1 MSQTSSFSLPI
12 GPVHVALEEPVYFHL
27 DVDGE
32 TVRKVEITSGHVH
45 RGMEGMATQRNFFKN
60 TTLTER
66 VCSLCSNSHSLT
78 YCMAVENVLGM
89 TPPPRAQYLRVLAE
103 ETKRVAS
110 HLFNIAIFAH
120 NVGFKSLFLHIMEVR
135 ENMQDVKETIYGNR
149 MNLSANCIGGVKFD
163 MDDSLTVYMLERL
176 DTVEEAVKRVEKVFR
191 TDPLIAKRS
200 RGVGVLSREDAWA
213 LGVVGPVARGS
224 GLDIDV
230 RKNTPYLVYPDL
242 YFDIIKEQD
251 GDVWS
256 RAMVRVREV
265 FESIR
270 LLRQCLDKLPDGP
283 LAVHMER
290 IPESESVARSEAPRG
305 ELIYYLQT
313 NGTDTPTRLKWRVP
327 SYMNW
332 EALTVMMKD
341 CQLAD
346 IPVIATVVRC
356 DDDAHAKVRAG
367 AKILNIAA
375 GKNTPQVLRELREHY
390 PSLPLIA
397 PGGKTPES
405 IRETIAAGAN
415 AIIWTPPSAQ
425 QLQTDMMERYR
436 KMKEDATPVISR
448 DDVPIIDQVAAAEV
462 SQVENMNP
470 DVPIPDEVIE
480 RVASIHDHIEER
492 RANRGLKPS
501 LHGFFFRGKKR

>member
-163 MDDSLTVYMLERL
+163 MDDSLTMYMLERL
-176 DTVEEAVKRVEKVFR
+176 DT
-191 TDPLIAKRS
+191 
-200 RGVGVLSREDAWA
+200 
-213 LGVVGPVARGS
+213 RGS

-242 YFDIIKEQD
+242 YFDIVKEQD

-313 NGTDTPTRLKWRVP
+313 NGTDTPARLKWRVP

-346 IPVIATVVRC
+346 IPVIV
-356 DDDAHAKVRAG
+356 
-367 AKILNIAA
+367 N
-375 GKNTPQVLRELREHY
+375 
-390 PSLPLIA
+390 
-397 PGGKTPES
+397 S
-405 IRETIAAGAN
+405 IDPCVSCT
-415 AIIWTPPSAQ
+415 
-425 QLQTDMMERYR
+425 ER
-436 KMKEDATPVISR
+436 
-448 DDVPIIDQVAAAEV
+448 
-462 SQVENMNP
+462 
-470 DVPIPDEVIE
+470 
-480 RVASIHDHIEER
+480 
-492 RANRGLKPS
+492 
-501 LHGFFFRGKKR
+501 

>member
-12 GPVHVALEEPVYFHL
+12 GPVHIALEEPVYFHL

-163 MDDSLTVYMLERL
+163 MDDGLTMYMLERL
-176 DTVEEAVKRVEKVFR
+176 GIVEEAVKRVEKVFR

-242 YFDIIKEQD
+242 YFDIVKEQD

-270 LLRQCLDKLPDGP
+270 LLRQCLLRCSGLRLPRHLTVPPGLRLRSFRPPVLSGPEDPHRRPSVYPEASAHAYAFSPDPRAPPLRLRGNRIQILPDLPDPRQNHSPWPPPPRPGYGR
-283 LAVHMER
+283 AH
-290 IPESESVARSEAPRG
+290 IP
-305 ELIYYLQT
+305 
-313 NGTDTPTRLKWRVP
+313 
-327 SYMNW
+327 
-332 EALTVMMKD
+332 
-341 CQLAD
+341 
-346 IPVIATVVRC
+346 
-356 DDDAHAKVRAG
+356 
-367 AKILNIAA
+367 
-375 GKNTPQVLRELREHY
+375 
-390 PSLPLIA
+390 
-397 PGGKTPES
+397 
-405 IRETIAAGAN
+405 
-415 AIIWTPPSAQ
+415 
-425 QLQTDMMERYR
+425 
-436 KMKEDATPVISR
+436 
-448 DDVPIIDQVAAAEV
+448 
-462 SQVENMNP
+462 
-470 DVPIPDEVIE
+470 
-480 RVASIHDHIEER
+480 
-492 RANRGLKPS
+492 
-501 LHGFFFRGKKR
+501 

>member
-27 DVDGE
+27 DIDGE

-163 MDDSLTVYMLERL
+163 MDDKLTAYMLEKL
-176 DTVEEAVKRVEKVFR
+176 DIVEEAAKRVEKVFR

-200 RGVGVLSREDAWA
+200 RGVGVLSRKDAWA

-242 YFDIIKEQD
+242 YFDLVKEQD

-290 IPESESVARSEAPRG
+290 VPESEAVARSEAPRG

-313 NGTDTPTRLKWRVP
+313 NGTDTPARLKWRVP

-346 IPVIATVVRC
+346 IPVIV
-356 DDDAHAKVRAG
+356 
-367 AKILNIAA
+367 N
-375 GKNTPQVLRELREHY
+375 
-390 PSLPLIA
+390 
-397 PGGKTPES
+397 S
-405 IRETIAAGAN
+405 IDPCVSCT
-415 AIIWTPPSAQ
+415 
-425 QLQTDMMERYR
+425 ER
-436 KMKEDATPVISR
+436 
-448 DDVPIIDQVAAAEV
+448 
-462 SQVENMNP
+462 
-470 DVPIPDEVIE
+470 
-480 RVASIHDHIEER
+480 
-492 RANRGLKPS
+492 
-501 LHGFFFRGKKR
+501 

>member
-78 YCMAVENVLGM
+78 YCMAVENALGM
-89 TPPPRAQYLRVLAE
+89 TPPPR
-103 ETKRVAS
+103 AS

-120 NVGFKSLFLHIMEVR
+120 NMGFKSLFLHIMEVR

-149 MNLSANCIGGVKFD
+149 MNLSANCIGGVKAD
-163 MDDSLTVYMLERL
+163 VDDKLAHYMLDKL
-176 DTVEEAVKRVEKVFR
+176 AVVEEAVRRVEKVFR
-191 TDPLIAKRS
+191 TDPMIAKRS
-200 RGVGVLSREDAWA
+200 RGVGVLPREDAWA

-242 YFDIIKEQD
+242 HFDLVMEE
-251 GDVWS
+251 GCDVWS

-265 FESIR
+265 FESIG
-270 LLRQCLDKLPDGP
+270 LLRQCLDSLPGGP
-283 LAVHMER
+283 LTVPMER
-290 IPESESVARSEAPRG
+290 IPETEAVARSEAPRG
-305 ELIYYLQT
+305 ELIYFLQT
-313 NGTDTPTRLKWRVP
+313 NGTDTPARLKWRVP

-341 CQLAD
+341 CQIAD
-346 IPVIATVVRC
+346 IPIIV
-356 DDDAHAKVRAG
+356 
-367 AKILNIAA
+367 N
-375 GKNTPQVLRELREHY
+375 
-390 PSLPLIA
+390 
-397 PGGKTPES
+397 S
-405 IRETIAAGAN
+405 IDPCVSCT
-415 AIIWTPPSAQ
+415 
-425 QLQTDMMERYR
+425 ER
-436 KMKEDATPVISR
+436 
-448 DDVPIIDQVAAAEV
+448 
-462 SQVENMNP
+462 
-470 DVPIPDEVIE
+470 
-480 RVASIHDHIEER
+480 
-492 RANRGLKPS
+492 
-501 LHGFFFRGKKR
+501 

>member
-200 RGVGVLSREDAWA
+200 RGVGVLSREDRASTSTCARTRPISSIPISTLTSSKNRTATSGHARWCA
-213 LGVVGPVARGS
+213 CARCSSPSACSASASTSSPTARWPCTWSASRKANPSPARRPRAASLSITCRPTGP
-224 GLDIDV
+224 
-230 RKNTPYLVYPDL
+230 
-242 YFDIIKEQD
+242 
-251 GDVWS
+251 
-256 RAMVRVREV
+256 
-265 FESIR
+265 
-270 LLRQCLDKLPDGP
+270 
-283 LAVHMER
+283 
-290 IPESESVARSEAPRG
+290 
-305 ELIYYLQT
+305 
-313 NGTDTPTRLKWRVP
+313 
-327 SYMNW
+327 
-332 EALTVMMKD
+332 
-341 CQLAD
+341 
-346 IPVIATVVRC
+346 
-356 DDDAHAKVRAG
+356 
-367 AKILNIAA
+367 
-375 GKNTPQVLRELREHY
+375 
-390 PSLPLIA
+390 
-397 PGGKTPES
+397 
-405 IRETIAAGAN
+405 
-415 AIIWTPPSAQ
+415 TPP
-425 QLQTDMMERYR
+425 
-436 KMKEDATPVISR
+436 P
-448 DDVPIIDQVAAAEV
+448 
-462 SQVENMNP
+462 
-470 DVPIPDEVIE
+470 
-480 RVASIHDHIEER
+480 ASSGACR
-492 RANRGLKPS
+492 PT
-501 LHGFFFRGKKR
+501 

>member
-12 GPVHVALEEPVYFHL
+12 GPVHIALEEPVYFHL

-163 MDDSLTVYMLERL
+163 MDDGLTMYMLERL
-176 DTVEEAVKRVEKVFR
+176 GIVEEA
-191 TDPLIAKRS
+191 
-200 RGVGVLSREDAWA
+200 
-213 LGVVGPVARGS
+213 VGPVARGS

-242 YFDIIKEQD
+242 YFDIVKEQD

-270 LLRQCLDKLPDGP
+270 LLRQCLDKLPEGP

-313 NGTDTPTRLKWRVP
+313 NGTDTPARLKWRVP

-346 IPVIATVVRC
+346 IPVIV
-356 DDDAHAKVRAG
+356 
-367 AKILNIAA
+367 N
-375 GKNTPQVLRELREHY
+375 
-390 PSLPLIA
+390 
-397 PGGKTPES
+397 S
-405 IRETIAAGAN
+405 IDPCVSCT
-415 AIIWTPPSAQ
+415 
-425 QLQTDMMERYR
+425 ER
-436 KMKEDATPVISR
+436 
-448 DDVPIIDQVAAAEV
+448 
-462 SQVENMNP
+462 
-470 DVPIPDEVIE
+470 
-480 RVASIHDHIEER
+480 
-492 RANRGLKPS
+492 
-501 LHGFFFRGKKR
+501 

>member
-120 NVGFKSLFLHIMEVR
+120 NVGFKSLFLHIME
-135 ENMQDVKETIYGNR
+135 
-149 MNLSANCIGGVKFD
+149 
-163 MDDSLTVYMLERL
+163 RL

-242 YFDIIKEQD
+242 YFDIVKEQD

-313 NGTDTPTRLKWRVP
+313 NGTDTPARLKWRVP

-346 IPVIATVVRC
+346 IPVIV
-356 DDDAHAKVRAG
+356 
-367 AKILNIAA
+367 N
-375 GKNTPQVLRELREHY
+375 
-390 PSLPLIA
+390 
-397 PGGKTPES
+397 S
-405 IRETIAAGAN
+405 IDPCVSCT
-415 AIIWTPPSAQ
+415 
-425 QLQTDMMERYR
+425 ER
-436 KMKEDATPVISR
+436 
-448 DDVPIIDQVAAAEV
+448 
-462 SQVENMNP
+462 
-470 DVPIPDEVIE
+470 
-480 RVASIHDHIEER
+480 
-492 RANRGLKPS
+492 
-501 LHGFFFRGKKR
+501 